1 MPVAASSR
9 LARWLRLGRFLRL
22 SRLPPELSR
31 FLARF
36 AGHPGF
42 PLLVAA
48 VALVCTLTFSFPFT
62 AVLVPAVW
70 LAPRRWLWLVALSAL
85 GSGIGAALLAEVF
98 HHLGWQ
104 QVAAR
109 WPDLVAGEAVTT
121 LAAWVERW
129 GHLTLG
135 LVAASPLPQAP
146 AILLCAVR
154 DPAPL
159 AVFFAIAA
167 GKGVKYLAVALVARR
182 LPELLGRGAD
192 AEGLA

>member
-1 MPVAASSR
+1 MSLAIANR
-9 LARWLRLGRFLRL
+9 LARSVRSLRL
-22 SRLPPELSR
+22 SRVPPGISR
-31 FLARF
+31 LLARF
-36 AGHPGF
+36 ADHPGF
-42 PLLVAA
+42 ALLVAA

-62 AVLVPAVW
+62 AVLVLAVW
-70 LAPRRWLWLVALSAL
+70 LAPRRWLWIVGLSAL
-85 GSGIGAALLAEVF
+85 GSGVGAALLAEVF

-109 WPDLVAGEAVTT
+109 WPELVVGEAVST
-121 LAAWVERW
+121 LAAWVARW

-159 AVFFAIAA
+159 TVFVAIAA
-167 GKGVKYLAVALVARR
+167 GKGVKYLVVAFVARR
-182 LPELLGRGAD
+182 LPALLEQSGEAGRA
-192 AEGLA
+192 

>member
-1 MPVAASSR
+1 MPAATPNR
-9 LARWLRLGRFLRL
+9 LAQYLRVARYLRL
-22 SRLPPELSR
+22 SQLPPGVSR
-31 FLARF
+31 LLARF
-36 AGHPGF
+36 ADHPGF

-70 LAPRRWLWLVALSAL
+70 LAPRRWLWLVGLSAL
-85 GSGIGAALLAEVF
+85 GSGIGAALLSEVF

-109 WPDLVAGEAVTT
+109 WPDLVAGEAVAT

-159 AVFFAIAA
+159 AVFVAIAA
-167 GKGVKYLAVALVARR
+167 GKGVKYLAVALLARR
-182 LPELLGRGAD
+182 LPELLGRPVED
-192 AEGLA
+192 RN